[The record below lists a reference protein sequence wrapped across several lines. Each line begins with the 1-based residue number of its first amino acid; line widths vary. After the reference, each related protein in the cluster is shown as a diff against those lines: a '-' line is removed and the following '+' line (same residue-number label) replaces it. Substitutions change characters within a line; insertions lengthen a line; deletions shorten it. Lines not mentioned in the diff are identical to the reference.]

1 MKDSVKKE
9 FEEKTKTATD
19 AVKCVQSGDVVYI
32 GTCTSTSYHLARA
45 LDDMFVVKISQTLL
59 SIVP

>member
-45 LDDMFVVKISQTLL
+45 LDEHVCSKNLTDI
-59 SIVP
+59 IIDC